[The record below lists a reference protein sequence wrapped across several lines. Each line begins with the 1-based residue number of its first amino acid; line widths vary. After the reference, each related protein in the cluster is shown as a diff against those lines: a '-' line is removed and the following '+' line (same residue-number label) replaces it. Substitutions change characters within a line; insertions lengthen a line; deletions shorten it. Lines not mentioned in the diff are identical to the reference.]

1 LRKNRNHER
10 TVSMTSIIDGIKGI
24 LIGIALVIPGLSG
37 SIFAVVVGLYDK
49 ILLAVS
55 GMRKEFKK
63 SALFLLP
70 VALGCVVGIL
80 ASTKAV
86 LWLCETFRLQ
96 AYSFF
101 VGLVLGSL
109 PLVLNKIKKQKFDW
123 VSAVIAVL
131 SLAAILIVGAFADSA
146 GASVQ
151 ITAITSVGVFLDLF
165 VSGMAI
171 CALMMIPGVSGSV
184 MLMLIGKYE
193 TIYRAVSC
201 AGDFLRAV
209 AAGRMEEAAPLFAN
223 ILVVIPFLI
232 GALVGL
238 ALVAKAITWLLKR
251 YEAKMYC
258 GVLGLVS
265 GAAVSLTGTGVW
277 PNLTGLAGTMDW
289 ALAILWIVVF
299 VVVGWLCTTLLD
311 TKEKPKEESAAE

>member
-1 LRKNRNHER
+1 
-10 TVSMTSIIDGIKGI
+10 MTAFINGIKGV

-49 ILLAVS
+49 ILHAV
-55 GMRKEFKK
+55 GDIRKEFKK
-63 SALFLLP
+63 SVLFLIP
-70 VALGCVVGIL
+70 IALGCVAGIL

-96 AYSFF
+96 AYAFF

-109 PLVLNKIKKQKFDW
+109 PLVLKKVKKEPIHW
-123 VSAVIAVL
+123 TGVLIAVL
-131 SLAAILIVGAFADSA
+131 SLGAILFVGSLADTA

-151 ITAITSVGVFLDLF
+151 ITAITSVGVFFDLF
-165 VSGMAI
+165 ISGMAI

-193 TIYRAVSC
+193 TIYRSVAC
-201 AGDFLRAV
+201 AGDWLRAM
-209 AAGRMEEAAPLFAN
+209 AAGNMDEASVLFAN
-223 ILVVIPFLI
+223 ILVVIPFLV

-238 ALVAKAITWLLKR
+238 ALVAKLMSWLLRKF
-251 YEAKMYC
+251 EAKVYC

-265 GAAVSLTGTGVW
+265 GAAISLTGTGVLPEVIGITSVGGW
-277 PNLTGLAGTMDW
+277 VQA
-289 ALAILWIVVF
+289 ALWFVIF
-299 VVVGWLCTTLLD
+299 VVIGWLCTTLLD
-311 TKEKPKEESAAE
+311 TKEKPEAESEAA

>member
-1 LRKNRNHER
+1 MISLIN
-10 TVSMTSIIDGIKGI
+10 GIKGI

-49 ILLAVS
+49 ILHAVS
-55 GMRKEFKK
+55 DFRKDMKR
-63 SALFLLP
+63 SALFLVP

-80 ASTKAV
+80 ASTKIV
-86 LWLCETFRLQ
+86 LYLCETFRLQ
-96 AYSFF
+96 SYAFF

-109 PLVLNKIKKQKFDW
+109 PLVLKKIQKEAFTW
-123 VSAVIAVL
+123 QGAIIAVA
-131 SLAAILIVGAFADSA
+131 SFAAIILVGSLTDTADTAVQITSITGVGAF
-146 GASVQ
+146 
-151 ITAITSVGVFLDLF
+151 FDLF
-165 VSGMAI
+165 LSGAAI

-201 AGDFLRAV
+201 AGDFLRALM
-209 AAGRMEEAAPLFAN
+209 AGRMEEAGTLFAN
-223 ILVVIPFLI
+223 ILVVLPFLL

-251 YEAKMYC
+251 FEAKVYC

-265 GAAVSLTGTGVW
+265 GAAVSLFASGIW
-277 PNLTGLAGTMDW
+277 PNLEGITGAGGW
-289 ALAILWIVVF
+289 AAAVLWIAVF
-299 VVVGWLCTTLLD
+299 IVAGWLCTTLLD
-311 TKEKPKEESAAE
+311 TKEEK

>member
-1 LRKNRNHER
+1 
-10 TVSMTSIIDGIKGI
+10 MTSIINGIKGI

-49 ILLAVS
+49 ILHAVS
-55 GMRKEFKK
+55 GIRKDFKK
-63 SALFLLP
+63 SVLFLLP
-70 VALGCVVGIL
+70 IALGCVVGIL

-96 AYSFF
+96 AYAFF

-109 PLVLNKIKKQKFDW
+109 PLVLKKIRKQRIDW
-123 VSAVIAVL
+123 LSVLIAALSFGAILFVG
-131 SLAAILIVGAFADSA
+131 SLADGADASA
-146 GASVQ
+146 Q

-165 VSGMAI
+165 ISGMAI

-193 TIYRAVSC
+193 TIYRAVAC

-209 AAGRMEEAAPLFAN
+209 AAGRMDEAAPLFAN

-238 ALVAKAITWLLKR
+238 GLVAKLISWLLKR
-251 YEAKMYC
+251 YEARVYG

-265 GAAVSLTGTGVW
+265 GAALSLLYTGVL
-277 PNLTGLAGTMDW
+277 PAMSENKSTGAWVASILW
-289 ALAILWIVVF
+289 ALAFIVI
-299 VVVGWLCTTLLD
+299 GWLCTTLLD
-311 TKEKPKEESAAE
+311 TKEKPAAEKPKEEAAE